1 MLSFVKI
8 GISLIK
14 YVPQVVLNI
23 QRKSTVGWS
32 IWNILLDF
40 TGGCLSILQLV
51 LDCADMKDFSG
62 ITGNPAKFGLGFVSI
77 FFDLIFM
84 VQHYFLYAENGR
96 MSEDGLHEQQEPLL
110 PQGDAASEQE
120 EQGGHEADDNEV
132 LFQPET
138 IMV

>member
-1 MLSFVKI
+1 M
-8 GISLIK
+8 
-14 YVPQVVLNI
+14 
-23 QRKSTVGWS
+23 GWS

-77 FFDLIFM
+77 VFDLIFM
-84 VQHYFLYAENGR
+84 VQHYCLYTTEGGHATG
-96 MSEDGLHEQQEPLL
+96 GGIHEQQEPLL
-110 PQGDAASEQE
+110 PPAEHGSEE
-120 EQGGHEADDNEV
+120 EENDDTAGAY
-132 LFQPET
+132 QPET